1 MGMRDNTLTHYEA
14 MCRLTGMMTEAA
26 RDNDWGLLGSLER
39 EVAALRNH
47 LQAQDAN
54 GMHYDLNESERMRKR
69 ELILR
74 MLADDR
80 EIRRYT
86 EPWMAS
92 VRALLAGAAL
102 ERNVRRAYSDG
113 H

>member
-1 MGMRDNTLTHYEA
+1 MGMQDNMVHYEA
-14 MCRLTGMMTEAA
+14 MCRLTGQMAEAA
-26 RDNDWGLLGSLER
+26 RGNDWDLLGSLER
-39 EVAALRNH
+39 EVATIREYLR
-47 LQAQDAN
+47 AEDASD
-54 GMHYDLNESERMRKR
+54 MAMDLSEAERERKR

-80 EIRRYT
+80 EIRRHT

-92 VRALLAGAAL
+92 VRALLAGSAA
-102 ERNVRRAYSDG
+102 ERSVRKAYGSS

>member
-1 MGMRDNTLTHYEA
+1 MGMQDSLGQYEA
-14 MCRLTGMMTEAA
+14 MCRLTGRMAEAA
-26 RDNDWGLLGSLER
+26 RENDWDLLSSLEQ
-39 EVAALRNH
+39 EVASIRDYLS
-47 LQAQDAN
+47 AQDAK
-54 GMHYDLNESERMRKR
+54 GIIPRLNETQREHKR

-80 EIRRYT
+80 EIRRHT

-92 VRALLAGAAL
+92 VRSLLAGAVTA
-102 ERNVRRAYSDG
+102 RNVRKAYG

>member
-1 MGMRDNTLTHYEA
+1 MGMQDNLVHYEA
-14 MCRLTGMMTEAA
+14 MCRLTGQMAEAA
-26 RDNDWGLLGSLER
+26 RENEWDLLGSLEKQ
-39 EVAALRNH
+39 VAAIREYL
-47 LQAQDAN
+47 LAEDA
-54 GMHYDLNESERMRKR
+54 GDMLLELNEAQRERKR

-80 EIRRYT
+80 EIRRHT

-92 VRALLAGAAL
+92 VRALLTGSAS
-102 ERNVRRAYSDG
+102 ERNVRKAYGG

>member
-1 MGMRDNTLTHYEA
+1 MHDTMTYYET
-14 MCRLTGMMTEAA
+14 MCRLTGMMADAA
-26 RDNDWGLLGSLER
+26 RDNDWGLLGSLEQ
-39 EVAALRNH
+39 EVAVLRNQ
-47 LQAQDAN
+47 LQSEDAN
-54 GMHYDLNESERMRKR
+54 GITLDLDDSQRSRKR

-80 EIRRYT
+80 EIRRHT

-92 VRALLAGAAL
+92 VRALLAGSAA
-102 ERNVRRAYSDG
+102 ERNVRKAYSSG

>member
-1 MGMRDNTLTHYEA
+1 MRDNTLTHYEA
-14 MCRLTGMMTEAA
+14 MSRLTGMMAEAA
-26 RDNDWGLLGSLER
+26 RENDWGLLGSLEQ

-47 LQAQDAN
+47 LQEQDAK
-54 GMHYDLNESERMRKR
+54 GIHFDLNESERLHKR

-86 EPWMAS
+86 EPWMSS
-92 VRALLAGAAL
+92 VRALLAGAVL
-102 ERNVRRAYSDG
+102 ERNVRRAYNGG

>member
-1 MGMRDNTLTHYEA
+1 MGMPDNLVHYEA
-14 MCRLTGMMTEAA
+14 MCRLTGMMAEAA
-26 RDNDWGLLGSLER
+26 RENDWNLLGSLEQ
-39 EVAALRNH
+39 EVAAIREYL
-47 LQAQDAN
+47 LAEDA
-54 GMHYDLNESERMRKR
+54 GDMLMDLSEEQREHKR

-80 EIRRYT
+80 EIRRHT

-92 VRALLAGAAL
+92 VRALLAGSAT
-102 ERNVRRAYSDG
+102 ERSIRKAYGNS

>member
-1 MGMRDNTLTHYEA
+1 MEDSLTHYEA
-14 MCRLTGMMTEAA
+14 MCRLTGMMAEAA
-26 RDNDWGLLGSLER
+26 RENDWGLLGSLEE
-39 EVAALRNH
+39 EVAGLRK
-47 LQAQDAN
+47 LLEKEDAA
-54 GMHYDLNESERMRKR
+54 GASSPLDDSQRERKR

-80 EIRRYT
+80 EIRRHT

-92 VRALLAGAAL
+92 VRGLLAGSAA
-102 ERNVRRAYSDG
+102 ERTLRKAYSS